1 MKIINFGVLCCPEI
15 SGENMENMYILKL
28 IDGMNIV
35 DELKKFVETQN
46 IEYGV
51 LISASGSIKDFELVS
66 TEPRGGMSRNLF
78 RNNYE
83 INSVSGKVTLV
94 KNKVELN
101 IRVSVSDTGFT
112 SQTGQLIKGT
122 VAGFLEL
129 GIRKV
134 NTKNIIGA

>member
-66 TEPRGGMSRNLF
+66 SEPRGGMSRTSF
-78 RNNYE
+78 KQSYE
-83 INSVSGKVTLV
+83 INSISGKVMCSKGKCDV
-94 KNKVELN
+94 N

-112 SQTGQLIKGT
+112 SQAGQLIKGR
-122 VAGFLEL
+122 ASGMLEI

-134 NTKNIIGA
+134 NMKNIIGA